1 MGEWEPKRMIRW
13 HFVSILA
20 VFCALAAG
28 CGKRVNDQDAIR
40 ASIEKHL
47 TGRADLNLAAMDREV
62 KQVTVNGDHATAEVD
77 FRLKGGDSR
86 MEVEYALERQGKDWT
101 VLSSQPMG
109 MGNPHSDTEQSPS
122 GAPDSGGGKLPQG
135 HSPAN

>member
-62 KQVTVNGDHATAEVD
+62 KQVTVNGDHATAEWIFVSREVIRGW
-77 FRLKGGDSR
+77 RLNTR
-86 MEVEYALERQGKDWT
+86 
-101 VLSSQPMG
+101 SSARARIG
-109 MGNPHSDTEQSPS
+109 PS
-122 GAPDSGGGKLPQG
+122 
-135 HSPAN
+135 